1 MPDSAVRLTDW
12 LHRRT
17 IPYWLRHGVDRNDGG
32 FHEKLG
38 PDRQPVSDTG
48 KRVMVQARQL
58 YVAADH
64 TLLTGS
70 KDAHDAADGAL
81 RFMRDHC
88 RHPDGGWRFRVA
100 RDGGP
105 QDDTRDLYAHAFV
118 LFALAWHHRLDPN
131 GGAAQDAV
139 ATLAF
144 LDEHMTH
151 PGGGYHEALDAAGQP
166 ANGMRRQNPH
176 MHLFEAF
183 LEWITISDDPV
194 WRARADAMAALFEE
208 RFYVDGTLREFFAD
222 DLRPLDGDEGR
233 LVEPGHHY
241 EWSWLL
247 RRYGLLIGE
256 SRHTV
261 AANQLY
267 RFAER
272 YGIDPATGG
281 VIDSVDCAG
290 GIVQDSRRLWPQ
302 TEAIKAHAVSPTLRA
317 TDAAA
322 RLAAQVDSLFAH
334 HLDGMPDGAWREH
347 LDAGDALLVADLPA
361 SSLYHL
367 AMTASELR
375 RGNAPPS

>member
-1 MPDSAVRLTDW
+1 MPDPAVRFADW
-12 LHRRT
+12 LHGRT
-17 IPYWLRHGVDRNDGG
+17 IPYWLEHGVDRGDGG
-32 FHEKLG
+32 FHEKLD
-38 PDRQPVSDTG
+38 PERQPVADAG

-64 TLLTGS
+64 ALLTGS
-70 KDAHDAADGAL
+70 AEARAAADSAL
-81 RFMRDHC
+81 GFLRGHC

-100 RDGGP
+100 RNGSP

-118 LFALAWHHRLDPN
+118 LFAQAWHHRLDPN
-131 GGAAQDAV
+131 GGAAADAA

-144 LDEHMTH
+144 LDDVMTH
-151 PGGGYHEALDAAGQP
+151 PAGGYHEALDAAGQP
-166 ANGMRRQNPH
+166 IGGMRRQNPH

-194 WRARADAMAALFEE
+194 WRARAEAMATLFET
-208 RFYVDGTLREFFAD
+208 RFCVDGTLREFFTG
-222 DLRPLDGDEGR
+222 DLQPLDSDEGR

-247 RRYGLLIGE
+247 HRYE
-256 SRHTV
+256 SLTGDSRL
-261 AANQLY
+261 AAIADQLY

-281 VIDSVDCAG
+281 IIDSIDCTGAV
-290 GIVQDSRRLWPQ
+290 VQDSRRLWPQ
-302 TEAIKAHAVSPTLRA
+302 TEAIKAHAARQST
-317 TDAAA
+317 A
-322 RLAAQVDSLFAH
+322 RLTAQIDALLTG

-347 LDAGDALLVADLPA
+347 LDTEGALLVAGLPA

-367 AMTASELR
+367 TMAAAELR
-375 RGNAPPS
+375 RNGTEPA